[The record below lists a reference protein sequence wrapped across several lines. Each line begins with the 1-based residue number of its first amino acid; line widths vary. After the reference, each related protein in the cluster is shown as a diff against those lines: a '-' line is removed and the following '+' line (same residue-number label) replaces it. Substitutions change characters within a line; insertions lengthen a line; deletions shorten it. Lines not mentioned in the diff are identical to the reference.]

1 MDHQTCSWW
10 PKERWPLES
19 PGLRVGGKLGGPYA
33 KWNQPLETEQQL
45 LYGGSPS
52 EGKWSLTQ
60 FLEIDIVTLILQI
73 FMKSGVSV
81 QLLFW
86 NNQVLDGCSI
96 DTTFNRI
103 KLLSCNCEVRNLHF
117 ENHVAG
123 RIFDCTC

>member
-10 PKERWPLES
+10 PKERWLLES

-33 KWNQPLETEQQL
+33 KWNQLLETEQQL

-86 NNQVLDGCSI
+86 NKQSGS
-96 DTTFNRI
+96 
-103 KLLSCNCEVRNLHF
+103 
-117 ENHVAG
+117 
-123 RIFDCTC
+123 